1 MSALG
6 DPYQM
11 TGPSA
16 LAGGW
21 RRFSHLCLLLALTDW
36 RLRFFGSALGY
47 LWSLMRPLLLFG
59 VVYTV
64 FAEVLA
70 VGSDV
75 KYYAVVLLMGIIAYE
90 YFSEATGNAVP
101 SVVDRENFV
110 RKVHF
115 PRLAIPVAI
124 TLTSTLNLLL
134 NLVVLVFFFAISG
147 VEPHWGWLQAPFL
160 LALLVAF
167 AAGIATLLS
176 ALYVPFRNISPIW
189 DVVLR
194 ALFYATPVL
203 YPVELLARHSETL
216 AHVAM
221 CNPLAVFIQQF
232 RHAVID
238 PTAPSAAAAI
248 GGAEYLLIPAAILV
262 GTIGLGLYVFN
273 RMAPHVAEQ
282 L

>member
-47 LWSLMRPLLLFG
+47 LWSLMRPLMLFG

-90 YFSEATGNAVP
+90 YFAEATGNAVP

-160 LALLVAF
+160 LALLSPSRP
-167 AAGIATLLS
+167 GSRRCCRRCSCRSATS
-176 ALYVPFRNISPIW
+176 ARSGTSSCARCSTRRRCCTRSSCWRATARRSRTSPCATRW
-189 DVVLR
+189 R
-194 ALFYATPVL
+194 SSSSSSATP
-203 YPVELLARHSETL
+203 
-216 AHVAM
+216 
-221 CNPLAVFIQQF
+221 
-232 RHAVID
+232 
-238 PTAPSAAAAI
+238 
-248 GGAEYLLIPAAILV
+248 
-262 GTIGLGLYVFN
+262 
-273 RMAPHVAEQ
+273 
-282 L
+282 